1 MYQRQKKSFNYDRIR
16 IWCDLKQVFLFVSV
30 GKCLELIPQIT
41 QVSQGISALTCWVL
55 VHFFFIFGA
64 IVVYGSQ
71 LVILRSGYLF
81 TSYIPFRMLLQ
92 RFCLGVYGTNAGNLV
107 LDLCCLK
114 LMNPALFLSD
124 LLRICICIC
133 ILIQPSFLQ
142 ICGGG
147 RRSSL
152 GGWHEFKEHWSHHGS
167 ALCHSLH
174 LVQLHILALVPVSW
188 IYLWPHQCW
197 INPRILVLYFW

>member
-30 GKCLELIPQIT
+30 GKCLELITPIT

-81 TSYIPFRMLLQ
+81 TSYIPFKMLLQ
-92 RFCLGVYGTNAGNLV
+92 RFCLGRYGTNAGNLV
-107 LDLCCLK
+107 LDLFYLK
-114 LMNPALFLSD
+114 LMRTCSNNFVSSISPKQSYSSIKIWCLKPLPFRFVEEDAGQVWED
-124 LLRICICIC
+124 
-133 ILIQPSFLQ
+133 
-142 ICGGG
+142 G
-147 RRSSL
+147 RRSKSIDRTML
-152 GGWHEFKEHWSHHGS
+152 LLFVTLYILFNCIYWPLC
-167 ALCHSLH
+167 LCHEYIFD
-174 LVQLHILALVPVSW
+174 HISVE
-188 IYLWPHQCW
+188 
-197 INPRILVLYFW
+197 